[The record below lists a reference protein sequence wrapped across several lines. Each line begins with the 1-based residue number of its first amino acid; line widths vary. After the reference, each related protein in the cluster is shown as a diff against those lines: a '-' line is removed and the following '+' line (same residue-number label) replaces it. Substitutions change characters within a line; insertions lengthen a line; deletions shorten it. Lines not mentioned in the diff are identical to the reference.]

1 MPSSKF
7 GSKFLGEERY
17 QQYVN
22 ELTAEGTVGGEQLSP
37 EERKEGFKK
46 RNDKIGFQNFV
57 DKVLEKKQSA
67 SVSKIAGSLPGEGRG
82 GALIRRPTSAMQV
95 SKVTPETAAGGSIL
109 DEILKIVTSIRD
121 TLIEKNEFDVDQSS
135 KQRQS
140 AERA

>member
-17 QQYVN
+17 QQYVD
-22 ELTAEGTVGGEQLSP
+22 ELTAEGTIDGEKLSP

-67 SVSKIAGSLPGEGRG
+67 SVSKIAGSL
-82 GALIRRPTSAMQV
+82 ALY
-95 SKVTPETAAGGSIL
+95 SIL
-109 DEILKIVTSIRD
+109 
-121 TLIEKNEFDVDQSS
+121 
-135 KQRQS
+135 
-140 AERA
+140 

>member
-46 RNDKIGFQNFV
+46 RNDKIGFQKFC
-57 DKVLEKKQSA
+57 
-67 SVSKIAGSLPGEGRG
+67 R
-82 GALIRRPTSAMQV
+82 
-95 SKVTPETAAGGSIL
+95 
-109 DEILKIVTSIRD
+109 
-121 TLIEKNEFDVDQSS
+121 
-135 KQRQS
+135 
-140 AERA
+140 

>member
-57 DKVLEKKQSA
+57 DKVLKKKQ
-67 SVSKIAGSLPGEGRG
+67 KDGSTKEVPLHFNNTVFVFTMKNRFGWRDKWDLEIGGKPGQ
-82 GALIRRPTSAMQV
+82 PVQ
-95 SKVTPETAAGGSIL
+95 
-109 DEILKIVTSIRD
+109 
-121 TLIEKNEFDVDQSS
+121 
-135 KQRQS
+135 
-140 AERA
+140 